1 MIFFDYIWNRIEYS
15 EQKRLPAPSGADY
28 GPCQSGHR
36 FSNPLARPDNRREE
50 ASCPFQPAP
59 KPLRLFGASN
69 PAIALGPATGYRHYT
84 TGALA
89 DVGANGHWW
98 SSSSYASGNL
108 HAGSFF
114 CDASRM
120 NPLNNDN
127 RANGF
132 PVRCVQH
139 LPELLISFPIPHLRL
154 AGHAGS
160 MPDPDKKQYLRP
172 GMAGAKASV
181 SAVG

>member
-1 MIFFDYIWNRIEYS
+1 LLRP
-15 EQKRLPAPSGADY
+15 PAA
-28 GPCQSGHR
+28 
-36 FSNPLARPDNRREE
+36 
-50 ASCPFQPAP
+50 
-59 KPLRLFGASN
+59 
-69 PAIALGPATGYRHYT
+69 GYRT
-84 TGALA
+84 NSTGALTN
-89 DVGANGHWW
+89 VGTNGYVY
-98 SSSSYASGNL
+98 SSSSYAAGDRNAGYLNFNSGNV
-108 HAGSFF
+108 
-114 CDASRM
+114 
-120 NPLNNDN
+120 NPLNGNN

-160 MPDPDKKQYLRP
+160 MPDTDKKQHLRP